1 MHGNIILI
9 IVLIVGTI
17 CILFQRQITDAFF
30 RYCAFG
36 KLLDKLGICFCS
48 KQEKETACLEVYF
61 HNAEPKELQAEWRA
75 VVAAYAGKYDDAAEN
90 PQTQFQGLP
99 DDLKEFFAEYD
110 FLCIDGSDILDKN
123 ALKYISIGKT
133 DYLVIGEDAQEDSLF
148 VIRAD
153 SKKNAEC
160 QVFIV
165 DSNLNCSENLTVNT
179 RPEKGYKSIRN
190 FVCLMVLYHGNTA
203 VFSKADKH

>member
-17 CILFQRQITDAFF
+17 CVVFQKQITDALF
-30 RYCAFG
+30 RYCALG
-36 KLLDKLGICFCS
+36 KLLDKLGTCFS
-48 KQEKETACLEVYF
+48 SEQEQETARLEVYF
-61 HNAEPKELQAEWRA
+61 QNAAPKELQAEWRA
-75 VVAAYAGKYDDAAEN
+75 VLAAYAGKYNDVAEI
-90 PQTQFQGLP
+90 PQTPFQGFP

-110 FLCIDGSDILDKN
+110 FLCIDGSNILDKK
-123 ALKYISIGKT
+123 ALKSISIGKT
-133 DYLVIGEDAQEDSLF
+133 DYLVIGEDIQENSLF

-153 SKKNAEC
+153 GKKAAQC

-179 RPEKGYKSIRN
+179 HPEKGYKSIWN
-190 FVCLMVLYHGNTA
+190 FVCLMALYHGNTA
-203 VFSKADKH
+203 VFSKAEKH